1 VLLLNPKIFSGKLPE
16 GWYVLVSKTPTG
28 DRLVGITPNPHEAN
42 ICLLAMP
49 ELQLM
54 RGDKDGNLLSV

>member
-1 VLLLNPKIFSGKLPE
+1 MLLLNPKIFSGRLPE
-16 GWYVLVSKTPTG
+16 GWYVLVSKTEKG
-28 DRLVGITPNPHEAN
+28 DRLVGITPSPHEASM
-42 ICLLAMP
+42 CLLVMP